1 MQSTQAEN
9 VWLAFK
15 VKSPA
20 AGRYMTTIGY
30 KYHYG
35 CNAAAFY
42 LLPGDTEDIDSTLK
56 TARPFATMRYKQDTV
71 QTGALVM
78 QKVGALDVPE
88 EGEYFLVIKVT
99 EPSGALGGAGQS
111 GIHLTS
117 FELDGEEP
125 TPLDSVA
132 LSLDNTAISKTNPAH
147 ASRRNFPRINA

>member
-1 MQSTQAEN
+1 MRTFRQT
-9 VWLAFK
+9 
-15 VKSPA
+15 
-20 AGRYMTTIGY
+20 RTTRSRS
-30 KYHYG
+30 
-35 CNAAAFY
+35 C
-42 LLPGDTEDIDSTLK
+42 LLYTS
-56 TARPFATMRYKQDTV
+56 
-71 QTGALVM
+71 TGALVT

-147 ASRRNFPRINA
+147 ASVTGTLANGEAADLRPENLAKITYSSSDTNVVKVDDTGLITAVGSGRCV